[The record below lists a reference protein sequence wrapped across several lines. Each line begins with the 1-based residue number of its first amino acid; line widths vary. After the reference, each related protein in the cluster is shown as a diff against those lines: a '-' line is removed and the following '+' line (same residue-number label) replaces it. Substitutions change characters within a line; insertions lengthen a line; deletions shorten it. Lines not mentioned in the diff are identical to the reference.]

1 MRYFRF
7 FCQLPLTASG
17 FGCCLKQKKLTWFFL
32 HSYLKWGKFVSVELG
47 STQKSPARTPTKIY
61 IPLEAP
67 AVTAEESPRTAAL
80 ASNKPPEAS
89 QVTDKNPHETTQL
102 NEGVGSTNADGITQ
116 EVANVHE
123 TSLSP
128 GVLTIQE
135 TTFEESRVTCFFALW
150 RRRISTSKIWKLG
163 SFRWSYCFQRSW
175 QTIWWLSISFL
186 SGFFSFR
193 IIHLDFLI
201 VVLSGFPDSLIRS
214 TLWCWLLNSWK
225 FPSFLSIPW
234 NNLSLYVFRLFSEGK
249 YGNIKAHWL
258 RSTIL
263 ARYKQNYNQYQK
275 TA

>member
-1 MRYFRF
+1 MSIIWRLMRV
-7 FCQLPLTASG
+7 PAVSI
-17 FGCCLKQKKLTWFFL
+17 
-32 HSYLKWGKFVSVELG
+32 VSVAAGSSGSEVNKVSEAAPTKAVIMSDLG
-47 STQKSPARTPTKIY
+47 PPTLRTPLQNHSIHRAYWATGLSSKGCF
-61 IPLEAP
+61 
-67 AVTAEESPRTAAL
+67 
-80 ASNKPPEAS
+80 
-89 QVTDKNPHETTQL
+89 QVQIVDR
-102 NEGVGSTNADGITQ
+102 S
-116 EVANVHE
+116 
-123 TSLSP
+123 
-128 GVLTIQE
+128 
-135 TTFEESRVTCFFALW
+135 CFFALL
-150 RRRISTSKIWKLG
+150 RRMISTSKIWKLG

-234 NNLSLYVFRLFSEGK
+234 NNPSLYVFRLFSEGK